1 MRRLL
6 AWLVLVGVVVSARP
20 ASAQR
25 CGEPLKVPA
34 GTPKEEIA
42 KLLAGQMF
50 EGIKLSDLQQQK
62 AVQIVTTWM
71 MDRANL
77 DRSATDYRQ
86 RIRALDVK
94 RDGDLRALLTRDADR
109 AKLDACFKKM
119 ERSSGSH

>member
-6 AWLVLVGVVVSARP
+6 AWLVPVALGLSSQSAL
-20 ASAQR
+20 AQK
-25 CGEPLKVPA
+25 CGEPMKVPA

-42 KLLAGQMF
+42 KLLVRQMF
-50 EGIKLSDLQQQK
+50 DEIKLTDAQEQK
-62 AVQIVTTWM
+62 AAGIVTTWM

-86 RIRALDVK
+86 RIKALDSK
-94 RDGDLRALLTRDADR
+94 RDADLRALLTNDADR
-109 AKLDACFKKM
+109 ARLNACFKKM